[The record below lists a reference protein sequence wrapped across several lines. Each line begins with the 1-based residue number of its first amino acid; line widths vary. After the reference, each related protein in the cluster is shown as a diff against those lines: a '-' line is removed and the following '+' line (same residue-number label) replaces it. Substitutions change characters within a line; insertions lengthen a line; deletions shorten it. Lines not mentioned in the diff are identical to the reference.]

1 MQVKKKGRSNFLV
14 QGSILAVA
22 GIIVR
27 LIGLVYRVPMTN
39 ILGQEGIGVYSAA
52 YQIYNIILLLS
63 SYSLPLAVSK
73 LVAAKLA
80 VREYRNSYRVFTGT
94 LFFALIVGA
103 IAGIITYVGAGFFAH
118 TVLNMPEA
126 ATAIRVLAP
135 AIFFMAILGVLR
147 GYFQGQGTMIPTAL
161 SQIFEQIVNAVVSVL
176 AAYYLYQYGLNADR
190 IHGTDIY
197 ANAYGAAGGTL
208 GTLLGA
214 VTALLFCIA
223 VYFMY
228 SRVIQRR
235 LRRDKN
241 PAVDTYA
248 DVGRMLAVTV
258 IPVVISSAVYNI
270 SSLVDN
276 SVFGYYMES
285 AGQLDGYT
293 SIWGAFS
300 GKYLLMVHV
309 PVAIATSLASSVIPA
324 LSKAMA
330 RHERTKVMENI
341 SQIIRFAMLI
351 AIPSAVGLA
360 VLSGPIMNLLFS
372 GDNTEASAMMLWG
385 SSAVVF
391 FSLSTVTN
399 GVLQGINHLR
409 SPILN
414 ALISLVI
421 HTVVLAVL
429 LWGFDA
435 GIYGVVA
442 ANIVFGASMCVLNAL
457 SIRRIMDYRQEIR
470 KTFLLPLLAS
480 AVMGAVVWGVYEL
493 VHMAVG
499 SNLLSILVS
508 IVLGIFI
515 YFIMLLLSKCLDEV
529 ELSGLPFGRRL
540 AAFGKW
546 LHLL

>member
-1 MQVKKKGRSNFLV
+1 M
-14 QGSILAVA
+14 
-22 GIIVR
+22 
-27 LIGLVYRVPMTN
+27 
-39 ILGQEGIGVYSAA
+39 
-52 YQIYNIILLLS
+52 
-63 SYSLPLAVSK
+63 
-73 LVAAKLA
+73 
-80 VREYRNSYRVFTGT
+80 
-94 LFFALIVGA
+94 
-103 IAGIITYVGAGFFAH
+103 
-118 TVLNMPEA
+118 
-126 ATAIRVLAP
+126 
-135 AIFFMAILGVLR
+135 
-147 GYFQGQGTMIPTAL
+147 
-161 SQIFEQIVNAVVSVL
+161 
-176 AAYYLYQYGLNADR
+176 
-190 IHGTDIY
+190 
-197 ANAYGAAGGTL
+197 
-208 GTLLGA
+208 GA

-351 AIPSAVGLA
+351 AIPSAVGLTQRST
-360 VLSGPIMNLLFS
+360 VIMNLLFS

-442 ANIVFGASMCVLNAL
+442 ANIVFGASCA
-457 SIRRIMDYRQEIR
+457 Y
-470 KTFLLPLLAS
+470 
-480 AVMGAVVWGVYEL
+480 
-493 VHMAVG
+493 
-499 SNLLSILVS
+499 
-508 IVLGIFI
+508 
-515 YFIMLLLSKCLDEV
+515 
-529 ELSGLPFGRRL
+529 
-540 AAFGKW
+540 
-546 LHLL
+546 